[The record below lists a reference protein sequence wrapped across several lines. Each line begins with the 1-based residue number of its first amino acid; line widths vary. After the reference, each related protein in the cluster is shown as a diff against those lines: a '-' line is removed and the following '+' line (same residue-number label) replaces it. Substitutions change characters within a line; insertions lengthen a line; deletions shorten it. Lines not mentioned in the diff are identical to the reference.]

1 MSKFVIV
8 FMALVALASCLMKTG
23 DRTKLEIQAKKS
35 ADTSTWVADARI
47 DGVVDG
53 LDRMAVRPYV
63 SFAKWRQD
71 VDTAPVVEDSPVEA
85 EVEAEPEVKAP
96 AKAEAPAAPVKSGG
110 SNGSYS
116 QASPVKSGG
125 SNGSYSQVAASQFS
139 YNAPVYTEVR
149 YRVPVQSGGSNGSYS
164 QAAPVRQQP
173 YRTVNAVVKSGGCT
187 GGYQTAQVSVPVRGP
202 IRKMFANASARR
214 DSRIVSPVSVQAP
227 SYSVAPVQVA
237 SNCNCVEV
245 ANDGNIVSPY
255 SAPQMQY
262 SYATPMQI
270 APLATVT
277 APVRQFIDNLTPQRS
292 TTTTVCTPE
301 GCVTIE

>member
-35 ADTSTWVADARI
+35 VDTSTWVADARV

-71 VDTAPVVEDSPVEA
+71 VDVTPVVEDAVKA
-85 EVEAEPEVKAP
+85 EVESEAAVP
-96 AKAEAPAAPVKSGG
+96 AKAEDSAAPVKSGG

-116 QASPVKSGG
+116 QAAPVKSGG
-125 SNGSYSQVAASQFS
+125 SNGSYAQATSQFS
-139 YNAPVYTEVR
+139 YSYSAPVYTEVR
-149 YRVPVQSGGSNGSYS
+149 YRVPVRSGGSNGGYA

-187 GGYQTAQVSVPVRGP
+187 GSYQTAQVSVPVRGP
-202 IRKMFANASARR
+202 IRKMFANAAARR
-214 DSRIVSPVSVQAP
+214 DDRIVSPVSVQAP
-227 SYSVAPVQVA
+227 SYSMVPMQVA
-237 SNCNCVEV
+237 DCPPDCDCYQDVS
-245 ANDGNIVSPY
+245 DGGNVSPY
-255 SAPQMQY
+255 SAQQY
-262 SYATPMQI
+262 NYATPMQI
-270 APLATVT
+270 APLATMT
-277 APVRQFIDNLTPQRS
+277 APVRGFIDNLTPQRS
-292 TTTTVCTPE
+292 TSRTICTPE